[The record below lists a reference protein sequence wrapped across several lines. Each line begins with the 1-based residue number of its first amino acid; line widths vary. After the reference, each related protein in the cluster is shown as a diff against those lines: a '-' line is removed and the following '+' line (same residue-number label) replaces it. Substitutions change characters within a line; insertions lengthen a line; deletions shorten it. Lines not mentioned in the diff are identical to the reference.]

1 MIHSKLEVVKQE
13 MARVN
18 TDILEIS
25 ELKWTRMGE
34 FNTDYHFIYNC
45 EQESCRRKVVAL
57 IDKKTIWNAV
67 PGHDLK
73 NDRMILIHFQG
84 KPFNITVI
92 RVYAPTTNAEVAE
105 VERFCEDLQDLL
117 ELTPPKD
124 LFSL

>member
-1 MIHSKLEVVKQE
+1 

-67 PGHDLK
+67 LGHDLK

-84 KPFNITVI
+84 KPFIITVI
-92 RVYAPTTNAEVAE
+92 QVYGPTTNAEEAE
-105 VERFCEDLQDLL
+105 TEQLYEDPRDLL
-117 ELTPPKD
+117 ELKPKKMF
-124 LFSL
+124 FSS

>member
-1 MIHSKLEVVKQE
+1 

-57 IDKKTIWNAV
+57 IDNKTIWNAV
-67 PGHDLK
+67 LGHDLK

-84 KPFNITVI
+84 KPFIITVI
-92 RVYAPTTNAEVAE
+92 QVYGPTTNAEEAE
-105 VERFCEDLQDLL
+105 TEQLYEDPRDLL
-117 ELTPPKD
+117 ELKPKKMS
-124 LFSL
+124 FSLQGAGMQK